1 MPTIRLAQPTEYPA
15 ITQLLADALMVPAL
29 FAPPSLW
36 WVAIGPDSTVVG
48 AIGVEPDG
56 ACWLLR
62 SAVVAA
68 VAQRNGIGKAL
79 VAAVTHAAQVAGVST
94 LFCFGTDVGDYWER
108 RGFSV
113 VSVTELCSHV
123 PNAPQI
129 GQFKSNGW
137 LADEVAWR
145 KNL

>member
-1 MPTIRLAQPTEYPA
+1 MTTIRLAQPADYPA

-29 FAPPSLW
+29 FAPPSQW
-36 WVAIGPDSTVVG
+36 WVATAPDTTVVG
-48 AIGVEPDG
+48 AVGVEPDG

-68 VAQRNGIGKAL
+68 PAQHNGIGKAL
-79 VAAVTHAAQVAGVST
+79 VGTVTHAAQAARVTT

-113 VSVTELCSHV
+113 VSVNELCSHV

-129 GQFKSNGW
+129 GQFRANGW